1 LVESIHRD
9 SIYFI
14 TASMIIRIKKGVDVP
29 ISSEP
34 EQRVYAAK
42 VGVYEKLKY
51 SDIPA
56 GSQGLGIVFISEG
69 LMALGFIAF
78 SGIQL

>member
-1 LVESIHRD
+1 
-9 SIYFI
+9 
-14 TASMIIRIKKGVDVP
+14 MIIRIKKGVDVP
-29 ISSEP
+29 ISRKP

-42 VGVYEKLKY
+42 VGVREKLKY

-56 GSQGLGIVFISEG
+56 GLQGLGIVFISEG